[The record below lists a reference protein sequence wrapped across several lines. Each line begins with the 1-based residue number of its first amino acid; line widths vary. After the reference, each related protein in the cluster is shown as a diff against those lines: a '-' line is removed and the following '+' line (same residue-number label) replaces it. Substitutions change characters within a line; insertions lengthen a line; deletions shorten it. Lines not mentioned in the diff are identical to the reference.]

1 MSMNSTHAHGGGAT
15 WPSLHLGAQ
24 HVKCRTYNLSMCL
37 PNGESWPGAVT
48 ISTGKYQRGLSEQ
61 IPKYAPFLHLKC
73 VNSQPLHVIEPI
85 FTLKC
90 SWRYK
95 LPKHMLKFVF
105 VALCAYIDWAKAHM
119 GHVNRSS
126 VLLWKNG

>member
-48 ISTGKYQRGLSEQ
+48 ISTVTRQSPQR
-61 IPKYAPFLHLKC
+61 
-73 VNSQPLHVIEPI
+73 
-85 FTLKC
+85 
-90 SWRYK
+90 
-95 LPKHMLKFVF
+95 
-105 VALCAYIDWAKAHM
+105 
-119 GHVNRSS
+119 
-126 VLLWKNG
+126 WKVPEGAI